1 MGIIYY
7 DEEYLKVVGYLID
20 EKEQEV
26 ERLRDK
32 IRRIAERSA
41 RTVKSVQLGPVVIDP
56 SIRRKEV
63 PEELWNMRAAKEY
76 LESNNLKNSL
86 NDVVNGVLNQKISDF
101 DILSITCEKGISAW
115 GTTYDRYGD
124 IRYVFKDASLLYYYE
139 PDEFLFLND
148 ICIRAKLMCFEQDTR
163 LFFRCYFRKKE
174 KIKDHF
180 QRNPQSK
187 VTIFGI
193 VYDDLEKYLIKQTGD
208 FPQEEKKSL
217 LVVAAS
223 DDIIRG
229 IHMDVIDRPTFL
241 SQ

>member
-1 MGIIYY
+1 MGIFYY

-32 IRRIAERSA
+32 IERIAERSA
-41 RTVKSVQLGPVVIDP
+41 RTVKSIQLGPVVIDP
-56 SIRRKEV
+56 SMRRREV
-63 PEELWNMRAAKEY
+63 PEILWNMRAAEEY

-86 NDVVNGVLNQKISDF
+86 SEVVNGILNQEISNHDA
-101 DILSITCEKGISAW
+101 LSISCDKGIKAW
-115 GTTYDRYGD
+115 GTTYDRNGD
-124 IRYVFKDASLLYYYE
+124 KRYVFKDASLLYFYE
-139 PDEFLFLND
+139 QDEFLFLND
-148 ICIRAKLMCFEQDTR
+148 TCIRAKLMSFEQDTR
-163 LFFRCYFRKKE
+163 LFLRCYFRKKE

-180 QRNPQSK
+180 QKNPQLK
-187 VTIFGI
+187 ITIFGI
-193 VYDDLEKYLIKQTGD
+193 VYDDLEKYLLKQTRD
-208 FPQEEKKSL
+208 APQEEKKSL

-229 IHMDVIDRPTFL
+229 IPMDVIDRPTFL